1 MIETLVLRWIR
12 PHTFSRLSQ
21 LQRNPILLMKSSPI
35 SFCAAARQAVISFM
49 LVFGFFCGPANA
61 QTLELDGTRGIID
74 VSDYLSLYQSQEAR
88 GGDRRL
94 RPVDEQKSV
103 DAEIWQG
110 LKILNQTTTPIEKVF
125 VLRHPA
131 VTGSGL
137 LGTMGRIPEIQE
149 VVVVDAARRL
159 IGETSF
165 VRANDQHFS
174 LVLPPGEEV
183 VLGMR
188 LDSAPRNGMA
198 SIWSPSAF
206 QKYNRSS
213 LIMHNML
220 IGALLIMAVLLIG
233 VRIYSGVSA
242 CLWAGLVALSTAFYF
257 ASYFGYIANNITLL
271 GFLGVTL
278 AHVYLI
284 LVVIFGLEYLLKVV
298 NFGPAQGGQ
307 EKAVE
312 ATQYAAVFVLII
324 VLLGVPETG
333 SVVRVFVLVGA
344 VLSLFILPLQMRSGQ
359 AAARLILPGAAI
371 IFIGCLAILGFSF
384 SSNAAYLIPLEPLAY
399 VIFTAGIALISFAS
413 FLLVEREVVEEAPVL
428 AVAEGVPQQTMTVQE
443 TAPSPFQAHDQSYEI
458 AMLAAREGVW
468 DLNLNTDR
476 LRLSGYVTEL
486 LGLGDEAV
494 DIDFADW
501 LERVDIGDRDAFRN
515 ALNESSVDH
524 EGGGVNLQFDVIG
537 ADGHTVPLELRA
549 TNHHDET
556 NGAVR
561 CIGVIRE
568 APASVAE
575 APADDYA
582 TGEPISDSLTGL
594 LSLEDLLPSISA
606 SILSFKRHG
615 PPPEGIARP
624 VVLAIDVDRFKTF
637 NEGLGTEV
645 ADQLLV
651 TLSDRMSEVKSPD
664 DILARVG
671 GHQFAL
677 LTKLT
682 GHATDVDPLVQELQT
697 AISRSLELGE
707 QTVFPTVSVGIAVC
721 HDTDQSAESLLTE
734 AQQALYEAQKA
745 GQNGVVTYEPGMG
758 VDRSQ
763 ELTFETEL
771 RRALENYEME
781 IFYQPI
787 MDLKDGRIAGF
798 ESLIRWNHPSQGL
811 LSPAQFVPRAEEL
824 GLIKPLGR
832 FALSMTSLQLSQW
845 QQFFELEKPLFAS
858 VNISTKQLLDDDL
871 VKDFSEIM
879 RSVELAP
886 DSLKLEVTE
895 SQLEGNEEETAELLS
910 GLRRLGGGV
919 VLDDFGT
926 GHSSLE
932 RLRRFPFD
940 TIKIDQSFVRELF
953 ENDQSKVM
961 VKSAIDL
968 AHNLDMDIVAE
979 GVETED
985 VGRELLD
992 MGCNYAQ
999 GYIFGA
1005 PMTAMEAQAFI
1016 ANYWSK

>member
-1 MIETLVLRWIR
+1 MVKHFVSCWTGTKLFTR
-12 PHTFSRLSQ
+12 FSE
-21 LQRNPILLMKSSPI
+21 LQRDPLHLMRLLRINFSAMLARAAFALILGVGSILGSAK
-35 SFCAAARQAVISFM
+35 AD
-49 LVFGFFCGPANA
+49 
-61 QTLELDGTRGIID
+61 TLELDGTRAVID
-74 VSDYLSLYQSQEAR
+74 LSSYLSLYQTQNTRS
-88 GGDRRL
+88 GDRRL
-94 RPVDEQKSV
+94 RPVDEQKTV
-103 DAEIWQG
+103 DAEVWQG
-110 LKILNQTTTPIEKVF
+110 LKILNATSTSMEKVF

-131 VTGSGL
+131 VTGSGV
-137 LGTMGRIPEIQE
+137 LGTMGAIPKILE
-149 VVVVDAARRL
+149 VVVVDSGKPL
-159 IGETSF
+159 IAETSF
-165 VRANDQHFS
+165 VRAEDQHFS
-174 LVLPPGEEV
+174 LVIPPGQEI

-188 LDSAPRNGMA
+188 LDTPPRSGMA
-198 SIWSPSAF
+198 ALWSPSAF
-206 QKYNRSS
+206 ENYNRSS
-213 LIMHNML
+213 LIVHNML
-220 IGALLIMAVLLIG
+220 IGALLIMALLLLALG
-233 VRIYSGVSA
+233 VYSGVSP

-257 ASYFGYIANNITLL
+257 AAYFGYIANNVTLL
-271 GFLGVTL
+271 GFLDITL
-278 AHVYLI
+278 AHVYLT
-284 LVVIFGLEYLLKVV
+284 LAVIFALEYLLKVS
-298 NFGPAQGGQ
+298 NFGPSQGFQ

-333 SVVRVFVLVGA
+333 SVVRIFVLLGAILSVA
-344 VLSLFILPLQMRSGQ
+344 VLSLQMASDQ
-359 AAARLILPGAAI
+359 PAARLVLPGAAVI
-371 IFIGCLAILGFSF
+371 LIGCLTIIGLSF
-384 SSNAAYLIPLEPLAY
+384 AGDAAFLIPLEPLAY
-399 VIFTAGIALISFAS
+399 VIFTAGIALVSFAS
-413 FLLVEREVVEEAPVL
+413 FLLIEQDVSEQEITSQPLQQAPETFVASHPIEDLPAQDGRYEV
-428 AVAEGVPQQTMTVQE
+428 
-443 TAPSPFQAHDQSYEI
+443 
-458 AMLAAREGVW
+458 AMMAAGQGLW
-468 DLNLNTDR
+468 DLNIDAGR
-476 LRLSGYVTEL
+476 LTLSGNIMEQ
-486 LGLGDEAV
+486 LGLDEASGQMSL
-494 DIDFADW
+494 ADW
-501 LERVDIGDRDAFRN
+501 LGRIHPNDREVFQDELEAVQSGDSVVLNSAFRVLS
-515 ALNESSVDH
+515 A
-524 EGGGVNLQFDVIG
+524 EGDYL
-537 ADGHTVPLELRA
+537 HMELRA
-549 TNHHDET
+549 SRHSGNDGDGLRCLGIIAET
-556 NGAVR
+556 EPDMTSEWPILGQV
-561 CIGVIRE
+561 
-568 APASVAE
+568 APEGPDVDGLTGLPGIAEFLSDVAE
-575 APADDYA
+575 A
-582 TGEPISDSLTGL
+582 L
-594 LSLEDLLPSISA
+594 
-606 SILSFKRHG
+606 LSFKRHG

-624 VVLAIDVDRFKTF
+624 VILAIDIDRFRTF
-637 NEGLGTEV
+637 NEGLGTDV

-651 TLSDRMSEVKSPD
+651 TLSGRLHETKSSEDV
-664 DILARVG
+664 LTRVS
-671 GHQFAL
+671 GHEFAL
-677 LTKLT
+677 LTRLT
-682 GHATDVDPLVQELQT
+682 GHETNVDDLVQRLQS
-697 AISRSLELGE
+697 AISRPLELGE
-707 QTVFPTVSVGIAVC
+707 QKVFPTVSVGVAIC

-734 AQQALYEAQKA
+734 AQQALYEAQKS
-745 GQNGVVTYEPGMG
+745 GQSSTVTYEPGMG

-763 ELTFETEL
+763 ELAFETEL

-781 IFYQPI
+781 VFYQPI

-798 ESLIRWNHPSQGL
+798 ESLIRWNHPTQGL

-845 QQFFELEKPLFAS
+845 QQFFDLEKPLFAS

-895 SQLEGNEEETAELLS
+895 SQLEGNEDEAAELLS

-979 GVETED
+979 GVETEE
-985 VGRELLD
+985 VGRELLE

>member
-1 MIETLVLRWIR
+1 MEFLKNKHYNW
-12 PHTFSRLSQ
+12 Q
-21 LQRNPILLMKSSPI
+21 LK
-35 SFCAAARQAVISFM
+35 
-49 LVFGFFCGPANA
+49 
-61 QTLELDGTRGIID
+61 
-74 VSDYLSLYQSQEAR
+74 
-88 GGDRRL
+88 
-94 RPVDEQKSV
+94 
-103 DAEIWQG
+103 
-110 LKILNQTTTPIEKVF
+110 
-125 VLRHPA
+125 
-131 VTGSGL
+131 
-137 LGTMGRIPEIQE
+137 
-149 VVVVDAARRL
+149 
-159 IGETSF
+159 
-165 VRANDQHFS
+165 
-174 LVLPPGEEV
+174 
-183 VLGMR
+183 
-188 LDSAPRNGMA
+188 
-198 SIWSPSAF
+198 
-206 QKYNRSS
+206 
-213 LIMHNML
+213 
-220 IGALLIMAVLLIG
+220 
-233 VRIYSGVSA
+233 
-242 CLWAGLVALSTAFYF
+242 FYK
-257 ASYFGYIANNITLL
+257 
-271 GFLGVTL
+271 
-278 AHVYLI
+278 
-284 LVVIFGLEYLLKVV
+284 YLLKVV
-298 NFGPAQGGQ
+298 NFGPAQLGQ

-312 ATQYAAVFVLII
+312 ATQYAAVFVFII

-333 SVVRVFVLVGA
+333 SVVRVFVLLGA
-344 VLSLFILPLQMRSGQ
+344 VLSLFVLPLQMRIGEP
-359 AAARLILPGAAI
+359 AARLVLPGAAVI
-371 IFIGCLAILGFSF
+371 AIGCFAIIGFSF
-384 SSNAAYLIPLEPLAY
+384 AGEAAFLIPLEPLAY

-413 FLLVEREVVEEAPVL
+413 FLLVQRESVDEVP
-428 AVAEGVPQQTMTVQE
+428 AVAAPEQSPQPISELQQPVPPVH
-443 TAPSPFQAHDQSYEI
+443 APEESYEI
-458 AMLAAREGVW
+458 AMLAAREGMW
-468 DLNLNTDR
+468 DLDLNSGG
-476 LRLSGYVTEL
+476 LRLSGYVNEL
-486 LGLGDEAV
+486 LG
-494 DIDFADW
+494 FADEVVEMDIAEW
-501 LERVDIGDRDAFRN
+501 LDRVDVSDRGAFRDALD
-515 ALNESSVDH
+515 ACMS
-524 EGGGVNLQFDVIG
+524 GGQSGIDLEFDVIG
-537 ADGHTVPLELRA
+537 ADGHSIPLELRA
-549 TNHHDET
+549 SKHDELD
-556 NGAVR
+556 GGVR
-561 CIGVIRE
+561 CIGLIRE
-568 APASVAE
+568 ATTKVE
-575 APADDYA
+575 QAPVEDLSSPEQAPDR
-582 TGEPISDSLTGL
+582 LTGL
-594 LSLEDLLPSISA
+594 LALEDFLSYISA
-606 SILSFKRHG
+606 AILSFKRHG

-624 VVLAIDVDRFKTF
+624 VILAIDVDRFKTF
-637 NEGLGTEV
+637 NEGLGTDT

-651 TLSDRMSEVKSPD
+651 SLSDRLRDVISD
-664 DILARVG
+664 DDVLARVG

-682 GHATDVDPLVQELQT
+682 GHETDVDPLVQELQT
-697 AISRSLELGE
+697 SISRSLEMGE
-707 QTVFPTVSVGIAVC
+707 QTVFPTVSVGIAIC

-734 AQQALYEAQKA
+734 AQQALYEARKA
-745 GQNGVVTYEPGMG
+745 GQNGAVTYEPGMG

-895 SQLEGNEEETAELLS
+895 SQLEGNEDEAAELLS

-953 ENDQSKVM
+953 ESDQSKVM

-985 VGRELLD
+985 VGRELLE

>member
-1 MIETLVLRWIR
+1 MALLLSMIVT
-12 PHTFSRLSQ
+12 
-21 LQRNPILLMKSSPI
+21 
-35 SFCAAARQAVISFM
+35 AAAAQAE
-49 LVFGFFCGPANA
+49 
-61 QTLELDGTRGIID
+61 TLELDGSRGIVD
-74 VSDYLSLYQSQEAR
+74 VSDYLSLYQTLEAR
-88 GGDRRL
+88 GGERRL
-94 RPVDEQKSV
+94 RPVDEQKTV
-103 DAEIWQG
+103 DAEVWQG
-110 LKILNQTTTPIEKVF
+110 LKILNQTATPIEKVF

-137 LGTMGRIPEIQE
+137 LGTMGRIPEILE
-149 VVVVDAARRL
+149 VVVVDAERRL

-165 VRANDQHFS
+165 VRANDQHFT
-174 LVLPPGEEV
+174 LVLPPGEEI

-188 LDSAPRNGMA
+188 LDSTPRNGMA

-206 QKYNRSS
+206 QNYNRSS

-242 CLWAGLVALSTAFYF
+242 CLWAGLIALSTAFYF
-257 ASYFGYIANNITLL
+257 ASYFGYIANNIALL
-271 GFLGVTL
+271 GFLDVTL

-284 LVVIFGLEYLLKVV
+284 LAVIFGLEYLLKVV

-333 SVVRVFVLVGA
+333 SVARVFVFLA
-344 VLSLFILPLQMRSGQ
+344 AALSLFILPFQMKNGQ
-359 AAARLILPGAAI
+359 PAARLVLPGSAI
-371 IFIGCLAILGFSF
+371 IFIGCLAIMGFSF
-384 SSNAAYLIPLEPLAY
+384 ASNAAYLIPLEPLAY
-399 VIFTAGIALISFAS
+399 VIFTAGIALVSFAS
-413 FLLVEREVVEEAPVL
+413 FLLVEREVVEDEPVEA
-428 AVAEGVPQQTMTVQE
+428 VPQQVPQPSVVVQE
-443 TAPSPFQAHDQSYEI
+443 AQPSIPAHDESYEI
-458 AMLAAREGVW
+458 AMLAAQEGVW
-468 DLNLNTDR
+468 DLNLNTER

-486 LGLGDEAV
+486 LGFAEQAV
-494 DIDFADW
+494 EIDLAEW
-501 LERVDIGDRDAFRN
+501 LERIDQKDRDAFSD
-515 ALNESSVDH
+515 ALSSSTGGSESVH
-524 EGGGVNLQFDVIG
+524 LAFDVMGTEGQAI
-537 ADGHTVPLELRA
+537 PMELRA
-549 TNHHDET
+549 TNHHDEVS
-556 NGAVR
+556 GAVR

-568 APASVAE
+568 APDKVPETQAE
-575 APADDYA
+575 ERAAA
-582 TGEPISDSLTGL
+582 ESISDSLTGL
-594 LSLEDLLPSISA
+594 PGLEELLPSISA
-606 SILSFKRHG
+606 AILSFKRHG

-624 VVLAIDVDRFKTF
+624 VVLAIDIDRFKTF

-651 TLSDRMSEVKSPD
+651 TLANRLGEVKSDD
-664 DILARVG
+664 DILARIG

-677 LTKLT
+677 LTRLT
-682 GHATDVDPLVQELQT
+682 GHATDVNPLVQELQ
-697 AISRSLELGE
+697 ASISRSLDLGE
-707 QTVFPTVSVGIAVC
+707 QTVFPTVSTGIAIC

-895 SQLEGNEEETAELLS
+895 SQLEGNEDETAELLS
-910 GLRRLGGGV
+910 GLRQLGGGV

-940 TIKIDQSFVRELF
+940 TIKIDQSFVRELSQ
-953 ENDQSKVM
+953 NDQSKVM

-985 VGRELLD
+985 IGRELLE